1 MSSPA
6 VVLLGPQRID
16 PVVRGATAAPDVGVV
31 LAELGVRRRVALIT
45 AGWQE
50 READDARHDLHAFRR
65 ERRRRHCH
73 LQRRLLERLPGERVH
88 RVRYGRR
95 PCGLHDLCCGACPC
109 GHRRVRLERRV
120 RPGPARAPACPCRE
134 PAGNIQ

>member
-50 READDARHDLHAFRR
+50 READDELLVVVAGVVVDVVPVVEVVVTIVAIPYAILVALILPFSKSRAIKPAREAAS
-65 ERRRRHCH
+65 C
-73 LQRRLLERLPGERVH
+73 
-88 RVRYGRR
+88 
-95 PCGLHDLCCGACPC
+95 AC
-109 GHRRVRLERRV
+109 
-120 RPGPARAPACPCRE
+120 RPG
-134 PAGNIQ
+134 